1 LIDLGVIESFISG
14 AALKIIKVKEVKQD
28 DFSFVEMASG
38 SKQKVGGKVTGYI
51 LNLGDFVTRDNLYV
65 MILGSNDVV
74 IGID

>member
-51 LNLGDFVTRDNLYV
+51 LNLGYFFTRDNLYI